1 MRTIAGS
8 KVFFDKQKYRL
19 TKIAIYMLN
28 MEEFTPL
35 AKRESKIAESNSILF
50 QISFLN
56 DARFFTSFSLFHIL

>member
-19 TKIAIYMLN
+19 TKIAIYIYMLN
-28 MEEFTPL
+28 MEEFTRQL

-50 QISFLN
+50 QILS
-56 DARFFTSFSLFHIL
+56 